1 MTLAVGLVAAALTLV
16 FLVALGVGLASR
28 LFCRAIDGW
37 LGTLPP
43 ATRANVLLAWALS
56 PWVVGLVML
65 LLVFSPSLAH
75 LLGFAADHC
84 HEHDH
89 HAHLCLMHTPFF
101 TGAILEQLMLIGAG
115 IVVFGYILKI
125 TQRLRQGYRT
135 SQMLLALVKPSSA
148 RVRYR
153 VVDSPRPF
161 AITIGLVRPQVV
173 ISSRLVASLKPA
185 ELSTVVSHEQAHQHR
200 RDVLRL
206 FAAEVLSALH
216 WPTTRHLIFNRL
228 GLAIEQACDEV
239 AAVRSGDRLQV
250 AETIIKMARLAGRF
264 KPMPGALGAVSTGSN
279 VVLRVER
286 LLRPMRPVGPR
297 LSAHACLLAASLMIA
312 MSLATGDWWHHSAE
326 SLFSVLLS

>member
-1 MTLAVGLVAAALTLV
+1 MTLTVGLIAAALTLV

-43 ATRANVLLAWALS
+43 ATRANVLFAWALS
-56 PWVVGLVML
+56 PLVVGLVML
-65 LLVFSPSLAH
+65 LLVFLPSLAH

-89 HAHLCLMHTPFF
+89 HAHLCLIHTPFF
-101 TGAILEQLMLIGAG
+101 TGAILEQLMLVGAG
-115 IVVFGYILKI
+115 IVVFGYILEI
-125 TQRLRQGYRT
+125 TQRLRRGHRT
-135 SQMLLALVKPSSA
+135 LRTLLALVKPSTA
-148 RVRYR
+148 HAPYR
-153 VVDSPRPF
+153 IIDSPRPF
-161 AITIGLVRPQVV
+161 AITIGLARPQVV
-173 ISSRLVASLKPA
+173 ISSRLVDSLKPA

-200 RDVLRL
+200 RDGLRL

-216 WPTTRHLIFNRL
+216 VPTTRRLILNGL

-264 KPMPGALGAVSTGSN
+264 IPMPGALGAVSTGSN
-279 VVLRVER
+279 VMLRVER
-286 LLRPMRPVGPR
+286 LLRPRRPVGPR
-297 LSAHACLLAASLMIA
+297 LSDHACLMANLMIA
-312 MSLATGDWWHHSAE
+312 VGLATGDWWHHSAE
-326 SLFSVLLS
+326 SLFSILLS